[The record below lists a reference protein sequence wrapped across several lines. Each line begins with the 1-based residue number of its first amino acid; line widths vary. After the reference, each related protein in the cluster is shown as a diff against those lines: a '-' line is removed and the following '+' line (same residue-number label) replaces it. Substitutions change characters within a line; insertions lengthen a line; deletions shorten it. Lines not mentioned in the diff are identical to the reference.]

1 MCGGRLRPQRT
12 AAPLPQGFAA
22 SHASVVEVRGQGL
35 MLGVEFKEPVAPLLA
50 NLLDAGIICG
60 PAGPNVVRF
69 LPPLIITQEHIDRL
83 MPILQACAGEL
94 GW

>member
-1 MCGGRLRPQRT
+1 MNLLRRDLIALLGAGCASPW
-12 AAPLPQGFAA
+12 AMALSLSEGDAA
-22 SHASVVEVRGQGL
+22 SGVRAALERGAHA
-35 MLGVEFKEPVAPLLA
+35 ALA